1 MVFKRFE
8 RFLLAE
14 LEGVRSI
21 GKIKAILLLQVSSLE
36 GCPSGLGLHE
46 EGLWLTAARRVQWQG
61 FLEVNTRLL
70 ARLGKRWLRYL
81 PA

>member
-21 GKIKAILLLQVSSLE
+21 GKSLE
-36 GCPSGLGLHE
+36 GCPSGMGLHE